1 MLSVMLLFF
10 QSTYCLGDYRLI
22 WLFSPVPR
30 KSHYPIIT
38 VLENYQP
45 NESPRIFLGVVRCPR
60 SQLTRAKCHNQKN
73 DRVRPWEGGRE
84 LSIWELEWEGERS
97 LFAKFKSFLYTLP
110 FCLHNNCSCFMLNHL
125 QKFYLNHPQGWN
137 KWFLAI
143 GNYKMTWFWTD
154 FIALV
159 LVERFDMIWCGHPVF
174 VVLTQFAF
182 GVFDVAPLPLGWS
195 EIIAGKRAHIWSGLA
210 FGLGHRFKEEPGN
223 ATDVDSC

>member
-84 LSIWELEWEGERS
+84 GGSYLSESWSGKENEVCLPNLCHFCT
-97 LFAKFKSFLYTLP
+97 LFHFVYITIVRVLCWIICKSFTSTIHKAEINYSWQLEIT
-110 FCLHNNCSCFMLNHL
+110 
-125 QKFYLNHPQGWN
+125 
-137 KWFLAI
+137 KWP
-143 GNYKMTWFWTD
+143 D
-154 FIALV
+154 
-159 LVERFDMIWCGHPVF
+159 
-174 VVLTQFAF
+174 
-182 GVFDVAPLPLGWS
+182 
-195 EIIAGKRAHIWSGLA
+195 SGQI
-210 FGLGHRFKEEPGN
+210 
-223 ATDVDSC
+223 S